1 MDRIRR
7 TLPLRR
13 VAWMAALAALTL
25 PAGQAQAAK
34 KAKAPVITSVSP
46 MKAAVGETLTIKGR
60 NFRKGKG
67 RNSVGFKRDGSAVIF
82 VKSDIS
88 TARML
93 KVKVP
98 KRLEEQMTN
107 QGTTKLAARF
117 RLRILT
123 SRFGPSFTSVKHS
136 PLIGPHVPKGTA
148 GTPGSGSGSGAGD
161 ASVSTPPAAEADCD
175 NDGQINSVDLDDDND
190 LLPDTLENVLGTNG
204 CKADSDDDTVEDGYE
219 YRSAIDLNDDE
230 YQSPNV
236 VLPYPGQRPYPNPLD
251 KNDAGVDYD
260 GDGLT
265 VAEEYGLW
273 KVSTPVA
280 QRTFADV
287 AGKPSPLSYSAGL
300 TYSVSSYCKDV
311 PGNPL
316 CGVGDD
322 NRRVPTL
329 AAGTYDKWLAF
340 TGWAAASGYDPVRL
354 HDSGEWYGHSTGR
367 NDYRLLD
374 MNRAGGVSGPESM
387 NLDQPGRGVG
397 WLADGERDEDA
408 DGLSNVDELKSRM
421 TPEYWTAC
429 YTDEPVYPV
438 SYAGTDYLDADSDN
452 DGILDGADD
461 QDHDDVPNIMELS
474 RFAALGGPGR
484 PAGLD
489 ETDDGNTGTTNGG
502 GPICT
507 PDPDLEKDAPRHAG
521 LYGQVNP
528 FNPCEPDP
536 DSRTCALYFEFGTLP
551 APFSGPDWWAL
562 Q

>member
-98 KRLEEQMTN
+98 SRLEEQMTN

-148 GTPGSGSGSGAGD
+148 GTPGSGSGSGAGGSS
-161 ASVSTPPAAEADCD
+161 ASTPPAAEADCD
-175 NDGQINSVDLDDDND
+175 NDGQVNSVDLDDDND
-190 LLPDTLENVLGTNG
+190 LLPDALENVLGTNG

-236 VLPYPGQRPYPNPLD
+236 VLPYPGQRPYPNALD

-287 AGKPSPLSYSAGL
+287 AGKASPLSYSAGL

-340 TGWAAASGYDPVRL
+340 TGWAAGHGYDPVRL

-397 WLADGERDEDA
+397 WLADGERDA
-408 DGLSNVDELKSRM
+408 GQQARHGHRAVDGEVAAAPQVGQQRERRPDDERAAVAGRRLGEEGELPRREVAQRELGLRLVVR
-421 TPEYWTAC
+421 PEVALELGPPHERRRGRQQEG
-429 YTDEPVYPV
+429 DRERGPEAV
-438 SYAGTDYLDADSDN
+438 AGYCSAHQSGPEN
-452 DGILDGADD
+452 GAGS
-461 QDHDDVPNIMELS
+461 VPNSKYSAQVRES
-474 RFAALGGPGR
+474 GSGSQ
-484 PAGLD
+484 GL
-489 ETDDGNTGTTNGG
+489 NGLTW
-502 GPICT
+502 P
-507 PDPDLEKDAPRHAG
+507 
-521 LYGQVNP
+521 
-528 FNPCEPDP
+528 
-536 DSRTCALYFEFGTLP
+536 
-551 APFSGPDWWAL
+551 
-562 Q
+562 